1 MKRLKHLQ
9 LALIAALIFAS
20 ATTTGQERYYLLTEV
35 KEVKTAKTKDQK
47 RVGSC
52 WSNAGTAFLEAEW
65 IRTGKQPV
73 DISTMDF
80 THNVYLKKADMFLN
94 SDGELRVD
102 PMGMAYDVI
111 MLVEEYGM
119 VPESAYMY
127 PTEDMTTREKQGEM
141 DAILRGTLNMIQQ
154 RGEGFTERWQNVYN
168 TSLLRYMGESMI
180 EFSFNEATYTPE
192 TFATASGLSMD
203 DYILLTSDKQAD
215 MYARVKPGLREN
227 WAGHEFYNVPFGN
240 FTDAIKNNIE
250 QGYTVVWYGVID
262 GSQVFNDEKMAIVP
276 VGDLPGDEVS
286 DEDEDAPEPEYKP
299 LTEKSISSELRT
311 EVYEAG
317 LEKEQDYLLIYGIK
331 TDQEG
336 NTYFAAKYVCKTG
349 DKKLN
354 LSKSFVDLNT
364 VFLMMNKNGLSA
376 DMKSKLG
383 I

>member
-1 MKRLKHLQ
+1 MKRLKHLH
-9 LALIAALIFAS
+9 LALIAAIIFAS
-20 ATTTGQERYYLLTEV
+20 ATTTGQERYYLLTGV
-35 KEVKTAKTKDQK
+35 KEVKTASTKDQK
-47 RVGSC
+47 RVGAC
-52 WSNAGTAFLEAEW
+52 WSNAGAAFLEAEW
-65 IRTGKQPV
+65 IRTGKQPI

-94 SDGELRVD
+94 SDGKLRVD

-111 MLVEEYGM
+111 MLVDEYGM

-127 PTEDMTTREKQGEM
+127 PAEDMTTREKQGEM

-154 RGEGFTERWQNVYN
+154 KGEGFTERWQNVYN

-203 DYILLTSDKQAD
+203 DYILVTSDQDDEMFAK
-215 MYARVKPGLREN
+215 VKPGLRQN
-227 WAGHEFYNVPFGN
+227 WAGHQFYNIPFED
-240 FTDAIKNNIE
+240 FTDALKSNIE
-250 QGYTVVWYGVID
+250 QGYSVVWYGVINQ
-262 GSQVFNDEKMAIVP
+262 SQVFDDEKMAVVP
-276 VGDLPGDEVS
+276 VGDLPGQEQGDE
-286 DEDEDAPEPEYKP
+286 EETTEPEYKP
-299 LTEKSISSELRT
+299 LTEKNITPELRT
-311 EVYEAG
+311 EVYEAA
-317 LEKEQDYLLIYGIK
+317 LEKEQDYLLVYGMK

-336 NTYFAAKYVCKTG
+336 NTYYAAKYVCKAG

-354 LSKSFVDLNT
+354 LSKSFIDLNT
-364 VFLMMNKNGLSA
+364 VFLMMNKNGLSS